1 MCKSYV
7 CHVYFSNITNH
18 TLKDNALT
26 IIAPIK
32 PHKVAKICVKNV
44 KPTHISV
51 TFKLL
56 LALRDEVAATTP
68 MNTTGT
74 MSISSARMKSV
85 PGNTNQSMSS
95 LSNEEFLMPIP
106 MPKPTIIDNSMR
118 SKSLLSLI
126 VLSKKF
132 KILLG
137 RLTVTKEFILTDT
150 VLMKINCKYFFLN
163 LKYREH

>member
-1 MCKSYV
+1 M
-7 CHVYFSNITNH
+7 YFSNISNH
-18 TLKDNALT
+18 TLNDNALT

-44 KPTHISV
+44 KPTHMSV

-56 LALRDEVAATTP
+56 FALRDEVAATTP

-74 MSISSARMKSV
+74 ISISSARMKRV

-106 MPKPTIIDNSMR
+106 IPKPTIIDTSI
-118 SKSLLSLI
+118 SKRSLLSLI

-132 KILLG
+132 RNVLG
-137 RLTVTKEFILTDT
+137 RLTATKEFILIET
-150 VLMKINCKYFFLN
+150 VLMKMN
-163 LKYREH
+163 